1 MRWLQLR
8 IMRTRQLRLEPLVR
22 MPLLD
27 VHIHV
32 RTGATL
38 LGTVRTIVELQSRV
52 YGHVLLQIA
61 LLLKTLLAVCAL
73 QIRGQLVGIFDVRP
87 QCCAR
92 AACLGAVRAD
102 GVGAVVG
109 ESMQPQTVLILQ
121 PDHAYRTLHRWRHNA
136 LMLQQMTLE
145 GRFELEF
152 LATYIADMRM
162 QILVYGLYVPS
173 QSMHIGKAAR
183 ERQRKRERA
192 SEYTFQSELA
202 SSRLP
207 I

>member
-38 LGTVRTIVELQSRV
+38 LGTVRAIVELQSRV

-61 LLLKTLLAVCAL
+61 LLLETLLAVCAL
-73 QIRGQLVGIFDVRP
+73 QIRGQLVRIFNVCP

-92 AACLGAVRAD
+92 AARLGAVRAD

-109 ESMQPQTVLILQ
+109 EPMQPQAVLIL
-121 PDHAYRTLHRWRHNA
+121 
-136 LMLQQMTLE
+136 
-145 GRFELEF
+145 
-152 LATYIADMRM
+152 
-162 QILVYGLYVPS
+162 
-173 QSMHIGKAAR
+173 
-183 ERQRKRERA
+183 
-192 SEYTFQSELA
+192 
-202 SSRLP
+202 
-207 I
+207 